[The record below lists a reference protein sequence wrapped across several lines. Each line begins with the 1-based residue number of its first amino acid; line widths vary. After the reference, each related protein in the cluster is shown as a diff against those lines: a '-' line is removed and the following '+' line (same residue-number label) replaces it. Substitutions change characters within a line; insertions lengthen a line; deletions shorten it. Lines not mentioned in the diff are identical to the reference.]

1 MTGRLHGAVGQAPA
15 GNWPVARNPAVQTL
29 TTITAIGPRK
39 SVAKA
44 RTPSVNADSIV
55 DRVNTNGS
63 NPTDVFPGLLNPA
76 TWAALAAEYQRLTQF
91 TLVAVDQEGRF
102 LCGGSGLSEC
112 ARSESCRPS
121 RLLAVTEAL
130 RWGEPSVT
138 SCSCGFALW
147 AVCPNNKVS
156 GNKRLGAKTRPVA
169 NRLST
174 GLRMAAQS
182 LTRVEGPLGDWYR
195 RMRAKLGPAA
205 AVTATAHKIARILST
220 MVKNRTAFDPAKLGN
235 PELTRLRK
243 ERTLRKQAAAFGF
256 SLQPL
261 TPQAA

>member
-1 MTGRLHGAVGQAPA
+1 
-15 GNWPVARNPAVQTL
+15 
-29 TTITAIGPRK
+29 
-39 SVAKA
+39 
-44 RTPSVNADSIV
+44 
-55 DRVNTNGS
+55 
-63 NPTDVFPGLLNPA
+63 
-76 TWAALAAEYQRLTQF
+76 
-91 TLVAVDQEGRF
+91 
-102 LCGGSGLSEC
+102 
-112 ARSESCRPS
+112 
-121 RLLAVTEAL
+121 
-130 RWGEPSVT
+130 
-138 SCSCGFALW
+138 
-147 AVCPNNKVS
+147 
-156 GNKRLGAKTRPVA
+156 
-169 NRLST
+169 
-174 GLRMAAQS
+174 MAAQS